1 MSNENFQ
8 GYVRAIHMHGVFGA
22 AFLLPLMFTSF
33 SLLIKYLENPEALD
47 YLTFFLP
54 VLLMISP
61 LAALYITTLRHFR
74 VTQAKVSL
82 SLLSCGICFGS
93 LYVGNKFLGEN
104 ISLFVATFIP
114 YIYVRIIG
122 SNLLKL
128 EMALSDTE
136 VCYLN
141 E

>member
-1 MSNENFQ
+1 MNNDNCQE
-8 GYVRAIHMHGVFGA
+8 YVRIIHMHSMFGA
-22 AFLLPLMFTSF
+22 AFLLPLMLTSS
-33 SLLIKYLENPEALD
+33 SLLFKHVDNPESLD

-54 VLLMISP
+54 VLLMVPP
-61 LAALYITTLRHFR
+61 LAALYITTFRHFR
-74 VTQAKVSL
+74 VKAAKASL

-104 ISLFVATFIP
+104 ISFFMATFIP
-114 YIYVRIIG
+114 YIYVRII
-122 SNLLKL
+122 SSSVLKREKLLS
-128 EMALSDTE
+128 ENE